1 MWLQETAIKPLTQ
14 IWLQVMAIKP
24 LTQSWLQVM
33 ATNALTQ
40 IWLHDSHLTLPQNRL
55 QDMAAKILY
64 SNLATRRVT
73 QTLKFGYKAWPPKH
87 LANCGYKMAART
99 LPNFNHKT

>member
-1 MWLQETAIKPLTQ
+1 
-14 IWLQVMAIKP
+14 
-24 LTQSWLQVM
+24 M

-55 QDMAAKILY
+55 QDMAAKILTQIW
-64 SNLATRRVT
+64 LRVT